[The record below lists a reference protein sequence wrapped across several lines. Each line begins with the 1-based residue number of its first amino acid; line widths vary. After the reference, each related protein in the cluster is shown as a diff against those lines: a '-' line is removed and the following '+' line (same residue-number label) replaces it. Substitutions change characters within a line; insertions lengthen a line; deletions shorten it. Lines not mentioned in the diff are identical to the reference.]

1 MYVGPVIQI
10 LDLVPEN
17 GEGTIEEE
25 IGDVIW
31 SSQKPFGDGS
41 SGGTLTME

>member
-1 MYVGPVIQI
+1 MYVSPVIQI
-10 LDLVPEN
+10 LGLVSAN

-25 IGDVIW
+25 IGDIIW
-31 SSQKPFGDGS
+31 TSQKPFGDGS